1 MKKQKKLEINAFY
14 EIYKKEKGAEN
25 ESNSSRTPDEF
36 GLVES
41 KTEGIGNSGI
51 DNRKSTCGR
60 LENKN
65 A

>member
-1 MKKQKKLEINAFY
+1 MKKQKKVEINTFF
-14 EIYKKEKGAEN
+14 EMYKKGKGAEN
-25 ESNSSRTPDEF
+25 ESNSFRTSNGC

-41 KTEGIGNSGI
+41 ETKGIGNSRI

-60 LENKN
+60 LENQD